1 MANTLKYK
9 NFIGTVE
16 YNSEDKLL
24 TGKLMGI
31 PDLVSYHGVTVS
43 EIEASFKDAIDDYLD
58 YCEREGKET
67 TQSCGGIFNV
77 RVSPYIHLKALER
90 SKERGITLNKY
101 IRNALERDL
110 SLEK

>member
-1 MANTLKYK
+1 M
-9 NFIGTVE
+9 
-16 YNSEDKLL
+16 
-24 TGKLMGI
+24 
-31 PDLVSYHGVTVS
+31 
-43 EIEASFKDAIDDYLD
+43 
-58 YCEREGKET
+58 KET
-67 TQSCGGIFNV
+67 TPSCGGIFNV